1 MKITAQ
7 SKYAENSKLTIG
19 LTYDLRSEY
28 LKNGYTEEETAEFD
42 SEDTVTAIETTLQKL
57 GYKTDYIGNV
67 KTLVSRLA
75 RGDQWDLVFNIAE
88 GMYGIGRESQIPA
101 ILDAYDI
108 PYTFSDPLVLA
119 LSLHKGMA
127 KHVVRDIGI
136 TTPDFFVVENENDLD
151 KINLPFPLFVK
162 PVAEGTGK
170 GISITSKVLD
180 KNQLLIACKNVLEN
194 FHQPALVEVF
204 LPGREFTVGIVG
216 TGSKSRVIGGV
227 LEVLLLDN
235 AEADIYSY
243 HNKEYYDQLVH
254 YQLVIG
260 EIAEKVKKVA
270 LATWI
275 GLSCHDAGRV
285 DIRCDEHGLPHFL
298 EINPLAGL
306 NPIRSDLPIAC
317 NLSGIAYKDLIKEIM
332 ESAKE
337 RLKLHPKKI

>member
-1 MKITAQ
+1 MKIAAQ
-7 SKYAENSKLTIG
+7 STYAENSKLTIG

-57 GYKTDYIGNV
+57 GYKTDCIGNV

-136 TTPDFFVVENENDLD
+136 TTPAFFVVENENDLD

-180 KNQLLIACKNVLEN
+180 KKQLLIACKNVLEN